1 MKKNLAIGPLLLM
14 VSAVTIFGQNVVSS
28 SRLKA
33 EEAIRSAIYE
43 TTFAALTADMKSYK
57 EHAAR
62 HMLNLYKLMYEEL
75 IKDTEM
81 VKTFQQNG
89 IKGWEDFMASRV
101 RQSSR
106 RFASLSRIQIA
117 ELAHREANA
126 PITFL
131 SDKEA
136 KTRGVRIVLED
147 NNWKADASEAIK
159 LGLLQ
164 NPDNRLGPESR
175 AKIERF

>member
-1 MKKNLAIGPLLLM
+1 
-14 VSAVTIFGQNVVSS
+14 
-28 SRLKA
+28 
-33 EEAIRSAIYE
+33 
-43 TTFAALTADMKSYK
+43 
-57 EHAAR
+57 
-62 HMLNLYKLMYEEL
+62 
-75 IKDTEM
+75 
-81 VKTFQQNG
+81 
-89 IKGWEDFMASRV
+89 
-101 RQSSR
+101 
-106 RFASLSRIQIA
+106 
-117 ELAHREANA
+117 LAHREANA

>member
-1 MKKNLAIGPLLLM
+1 LFGIARRRSAAFLLLEAWQTNIWRETMKKNLAIGPLLLM

-106 RFASLSRIQIA
+106 RFASLSR
-117 ELAHREANA
+117 
-126 PITFL
+126 T
-131 SDKEA
+131 DC
-136 KTRGVRIVLED
+136 GV
-147 NNWKADASEAIK
+147 
-159 LGLLQ
+159 
-164 NPDNRLGPESR
+164 GPP
-175 AKIERF
+175 